1 MQKNTGRLAAFL
13 PALPLIVA
21 ASLWHGNAQAD
32 NAAPVL
38 SYGKLVEAYKAN
50 PKEAAA
56 KYTQKRLAFSGRVM
70 RMGSSA
76 DTTYFG
82 AVADDGAQF
91 DTQFEVSDQE
101 ALKPKFKDHKLTP
114 FQPSSSIVFDCLNEG
129 FLATAMVPSPKL
141 TQCRLVK

>member
-13 PALPLIVA
+13 PALPLLVA

-38 SYGKLVEAYKAN
+38 SYGKIVEAYKAD
-50 PKEAAA
+50 PKEATAR
-56 KYTQKRLAFSGRVM
+56 YTQKRLAFSGRVM
-70 RMGSSA
+70 RMGGGA

-91 DTQFEVSDQE
+91 DTQFEVGDQE
-101 ALKPKFKDHKLTP
+101 ALKPKFKDQKMTP
-114 FQPSSSIVFDCLNEG
+114 FQASSSMVFDCLNEG
-129 FLATAMVPSPKL
+129 FVASAVLPSPKL
-141 TQCRLVK
+141 THCRLVK